1 MDVEQGASETVH
13 LDNDDDGDFLP
24 DLDKSFAAISI
35 DPTNQQVQSETV
47 HLDDDEMQEFMLK
60 DESAQLKLNKNIFIK
75 KPSNMH
81 TIKVKL
87 NTIIA
92 NNDKSRDFFS
102 FIKAQ
107 VPICSKL
114 TAEAWDLTNYYVL
127 DCLKNGRDIIPMN
140 HEFFKQCFR
149 LLTWSE
155 RTNAKFE
162 GEYVHLKE
170 AFNKFKSSRIDPAC
184 YPESKPPQRNRNGVD
199 DIFTSIATEME
210 TAFKV
215 MIKKTFKFRLKKWLN
230 FENDYGSDTRTRY
243 KALNEAVLLEYDQY
257 KDALFG
263 RKRSENDDKKDKTVN
278 KSFEANR
285 TKLTKLLR
293 KLFEIQQAFEIV
305 ANLKYEFYASN
316 KPADTKVKRISTMNE
331 HEKRRAK
338 KKQAESG
345 TAQLNKKK
353 KVFTFKDKKSY
364 QIKGIKN
371 FCLTPHKKG
380 FKLNYITLS
389 KTSINEL
396 VTNRRFKTAR
406 YAPNP
411 DDFVLASRKFLVK
424 ISNVFTDNLF
434 SDLFDFNK
442 FLIPNSKYRINEI
455 MSLATDGVSAN
466 ILLTTNEVTN
476 GQITHKANTNK
487 FTKKDKRNEIEIITV
502 DPNIKQRSE
511 STRRK
516 ELGKS
521 KLKVPLKFNHNEYA
535 KKDQSETVDLT
546 QIERIVG
553 IDQGAKTLITAY
565 GLFEDYKCKIIRN
578 NNKQLLREPFKN
590 NCDKSVR
597 ELLEEKNPDKKFNQ
611 RIFSYSTKQ
620 YYHESKVNEKIRV
633 AKVWLIASS
642 KYYSEKLKLKSHD
655 FISRPNVLE
664 ELKQFLDNE
673 EDEDEKKK
681 IIYNSTTDKKRKKEI
696 IKLKNKEAAFTI
708 YKILFKNKLTA
719 DHLRAINKFE
729 SIDAIFKKMPSFK
742 TGNISEY
749 KIYLE
754 YLKKHEDVLLK
765 YYSVNT
771 SRKWN
776 FTTYSAKQ
784 QVYDRIH
791 QVFKNCTLGYGNYS
805 QPGSSKIRFKS
816 KYK

>member
-1 MDVEQGASETVH
+1 
-13 LDNDDDGDFLP
+13 
-24 DLDKSFAAISI
+24 
-35 DPTNQQVQSETV
+35 
-47 HLDDDEMQEFMLK
+47 
-60 DESAQLKLNKNIFIK
+60 
-75 KPSNMH
+75 
-81 TIKVKL
+81 
-87 NTIIA
+87 
-92 NNDKSRDFFS
+92 
-102 FIKAQ
+102 
-107 VPICSKL
+107 
-114 TAEAWDLTNYYVL
+114 
-127 DCLKNGRDIIPMN
+127 
-140 HEFFKQCFR
+140 
-149 LLTWSE
+149 
-155 RTNAKFE
+155 
-162 GEYVHLKE
+162 
-170 AFNKFKSSRIDPAC
+170 
-184 YPESKPPQRNRNGVD
+184 
-199 DIFTSIATEME
+199 
-210 TAFKV
+210 
-215 MIKKTFKFRLKKWLN
+215 
-230 FENDYGSDTRTRY
+230 
-243 KALNEAVLLEYDQY
+243 
-257 KDALFG
+257 
-263 RKRSENDDKKDKTVN
+263 
-278 KSFEANR
+278 
-285 TKLTKLLR
+285 
-293 KLFEIQQAFEIV
+293 
-305 ANLKYEFYASN
+305 
-316 KPADTKVKRISTMNE
+316 
-331 HEKRRAK
+331 
-338 KKQAESG
+338 
-345 TAQLNKKK
+345 
-353 KVFTFKDKKSY
+353 
-364 QIKGIKN
+364 
-371 FCLTPHKKG
+371 
-380 FKLNYITLS
+380 LS

-516 ELGKS
+516 ELDKS

-553 IDQGAKTLITAY
+553 IDPGAKTLITAY

-633 AKVWLIASS
+633 AKVWLNASS
-642 KYYSEKLKLKSHD
+642 KY
-655 FISRPNVLE
+655 N
-664 ELKQFLDNE
+664 
-673 EDEDEKKK
+673 
-681 IIYNSTTDKKRKKEI
+681 
-696 IKLKNKEAAFTI
+696 
-708 YKILFKNKLTA
+708 
-719 DHLRAINKFE
+719 
-729 SIDAIFKKMPSFK
+729 
-742 TGNISEY
+742 
-749 KIYLE
+749 
-754 YLKKHEDVLLK
+754 
-765 YYSVNT
+765 SVNT

-791 QVFKNCTLGYGNYS
+791 QAFKNCTLGYGNYS